1 MGRWEEKRRRV
12 LSGWHPP
19 RPRLRVL
26 WAGGGG
32 VGREGAWAG
41 ATVVPPRRPAPRP
54 PPCVVMAPARFPMV
68 CAHVCIRS
76 SATAPPPFHPHPG
89 GFVAVAARSGMN
101 CGLRF
106 RIRCSGAA
114 NDKRGHALISP
125 PSQTSRK
132 PTYARRPSALLPTH
146 ISLARQWDDDI
157 FRPNRRFAIIDD
169 RHHRSHSSSASTP
182 LGRPRF
188 QERHNVYLSGGRS
201 LLRKS

>member
-76 SATAPPPFHPHPG
+76 SATAPPPLPPPPRRVRGGCCSVRNELRASLPHSLQRRGQRQAGTRTHQPTQP
-89 GFVAVAARSGMN
+89 N
-101 CGLRF
+101 EQETHLRE
-106 RIRCSGAA
+106 AP
-114 NDKRGHALISP
+114 L
-125 PSQTSRK
+125 
-132 PTYARRPSALLPTH
+132 RPSSDPY
-146 ISLARQWDDDI
+146 IP
-157 FRPNRRFAIIDD
+157 RP
-169 RHHRSHSSSASTP
+169 P
-182 LGRPRF
+182 VGR
-188 QERHNVYLSGGRS
+188 
-201 LLRKS
+201 